1 VDDDDVA
8 LRNFTYALFVQ
19 LGRGPTIHEVSRATG
34 RAVASVQAG
43 WRRLHDEHALVLQTG
58 TSEIR
63 MANPFSAVPTAHR
76 VWAAGRWWYANCGW
90 DALGVCAALR
100 VDGNIETSCPDCA
113 ERVDFAVRDQ
123 CPDDPALVFHC
134 LVPASRWWHNIGFT

>member
-1 VDDDDVA
+1 MDDDDRA
-8 LRNFTYALFVQ
+8 LRNSTYELFVQ
-19 LGRGPTIHEVSRATG
+19 LGRAPAIDEVSQATG
-34 RAVASVQAG
+34 WAVESVRAG
-43 WRRLHDEHALVLQTG
+43 WHRLHDEHALVLQTG

-76 VWAAGRWWYANCGW
+76 VWAADRWWYANCGW

-100 VDGNIETSCPDCA
+100 VDGNIETSCPDCG

-123 CPDDPALVFHC
+123 RPEDLDLVFHC